1 MRKVVLILLVLL
13 FSVCAG
19 ASLALAQPLDRGEL
33 LGVFPQA
40 PDLNEPVARGAF
52 GAMLVKAANL
62 PAVSGQVYR
71 ARDVDPGSW
80 YAPAL
85 ATLRERGIMAGYPDG
100 TLRPGQPVTGAEAAV
115 MVARALGLFGTP
127 GQPEAGPLK
136 PDHWASSLYNWLV
149 NQGLVSARS
158 EPEGA
163 LTVGEAADFLAR
175 IFGSDPQA
183 VDIVEKSGRAQA
195 GVKAMRFKSNIDM
208 VMQPR
213 AGMAGQVPVLSG
225 SGQISAELV
234 LPATMHQV
242 ARWRFEAAGGPAA
255 EGGRLPELETEQYLV
270 GGKMY
275 MKMTDPATGKAEW
288 MRLPE
293 NALPDLEALMK
304 ESLEAGKMGAGGMPE
319 GLKPYFHYQLLG
331 TAEKDGRKVFE
342 IGYYGRIDDLAAFF
356 KLAVPESLRGTLD
369 GLQFERSLDKAG
381 KLVRSISYWGRDYI
395 NADDYLPCGGEL
407 RTVLSFADRFQGEA
421 LPFELIEMRMRVE
434 ECAYGEQIKIELPPE
449 ALQAREMPPPQE
461 ETTGR

>member
-19 ASLALAQPLDRGEL
+19 ASLAFAQPLDRGEL
-33 LGVFPQA
+33 LGVFPQP
-40 PDLNEPVARGAF
+40 PDLNEPVSRGAF

-62 PAVSGQVYR
+62 PVASGEVR
-71 ARDVDPGSW
+71 LAGDVNPGSW

-85 ATLRERGIMAGYPDG
+85 AALEERGIMAGYPDG
-100 TLRPGQPVTGAEAAV
+100 TLRPGQAVTGAEAAV

-158 EPEGA
+158 DPEGK

-175 IFGSDPQA
+175 VFGSDPQA

-195 GVKAMRFKSNIDM
+195 GVKAVRFKSNIDM

-213 AGMAGQVPVLSG
+213 AGMVGQVPVLSG

-234 LPATMHQV
+234 LPVTMHQV
-242 ARWRFEAAGGPAA
+242 ARWRFEATGGPAA
-255 EGGRLPELETEQYLV
+255 EGGLLPELETEQYWV

-275 MKMTDPATGKAEW
+275 MKMTDLATGKAEW

-304 ESLEAGKMGAGGMPE
+304 ESLEAGKMGAGGIPE
-319 GLKPYFHYQLLG
+319 GLKPYFHYHLLG
-331 TAEKDGRKVFE
+331 IAEKDGRKVFE
-342 IGYYGRIDDLAAFF
+342 IGYYGRIDDLVAFF

-369 GLQFERSLDKAG
+369 GLQFERSLDEAG
-381 KLVRSISYWGRDYI
+381 KLVRSISYWGRNYI
-395 NADDYLPCGGEL
+395 NADDYLPRGGEL
-407 RTVLSFADRFQGEA
+407 RTVLSFADRFQGEVM
-421 LPFELIEMRMRVE
+421 PFELIEMRMRVE
-434 ECAYGEQIKIELPPE
+434 ECAYDEQIKIELPPE
-449 ALQAREMPPPQE
+449 ALQAREMPQPQK

>member
-1 MRKVVLILLVLL
+1 MRRVALIFLVLL
-13 FSVCAG
+13 FAVCAG
-19 ASLALAQPLDRGEL
+19 ASLAFAQPLDRGEL

-40 PDLNEPVARGAF
+40 PDLNEPVTRGAF

-62 PAVSGQVYR
+62 PVASGEVR
-71 ARDVDPGSW
+71 LAGDVNPGSW

-85 ATLRERGIMAGYPDG
+85 AALKERGIMAGYPDG

-115 MVARALGLFGTP
+115 MVARTLGLFGTP

-158 EPEGA
+158 DPEGR

-175 IFGSDPQA
+175 VFGSDPQA

-195 GVKAMRFKSNIDM
+195 GVKAMRFKAHIDM
-208 VMQPR
+208 VMRPR
-213 AGMAGQVPVLSG
+213 AGMADRVPVLSG
-225 SGQISAELV
+225 SGQISTELI

-242 ARWRFEAAGGPAA
+242 GRFRFGATGGSAA
-255 EGGRLPELETEQYLV
+255 EGGRLPELETEQYWV

-275 MKMTDPATGKAEW
+275 MKMTDPATGRTEW

-304 ESLEAGKMGAGGMPE
+304 ESLKMG
-319 GLKPYFHYQLLG
+319 
-331 TAEKDGRKVFE
+331 GR
-342 IGYYGRIDDLAAFF
+342 
-356 KLAVPESLRGTLD
+356 
-369 GLQFERSLDKAG
+369 
-381 KLVRSISYWGRDYI
+381 
-395 NADDYLPCGGEL
+395 
-407 RTVLSFADRFQGEA
+407 
-421 LPFELIEMRMRVE
+421 
-434 ECAYGEQIKIELPPE
+434 
-449 ALQAREMPPPQE
+449 
-461 ETTGR
+461 